1 MAKFIGIVIPI
12 TKANGVLIGSR
23 SLNKFLVK
31 LDMEAITLIPTFLS
45 GNQVVGEVDH
55 TVQVNI
61 NAVPT
66 SLKVEPVVVPVEEV
80 VPAEAAVPVVEVQDM
95 DNSISLDLAEVVVA
109 VDQVDQVVEIMVI
122 ALDKVELA
130 EPVAKVE
137 PVEPVAKEVTGV
149 RTEAPETLEQQVILE
164 TQDPQGLTA
173 TQAPAVEEL
182 PVVVDQVDLAVLE
195 EAQPLITFKTVT
207 T

>member
-1 MAKFIGIVIPI
+1 M
-12 TKANGVLIGSR
+12 
-23 SLNKFLVK
+23 
-31 LDMEAITLIPTFLS
+31 
-45 GNQVVGEVDH
+45 
-55 TVQVNI
+55 
-61 NAVPT
+61 
-66 SLKVEPVVVPVEEV
+66 VPVEEV

-137 PVEPVAKEVTGV
+137 PVEPADKEVTGV
-149 RTEAPETLEQQVILE
+149 RTETPETLEQQVILE
-164 TQDPQGLTA
+164 TEDPQGLTA
-173 TQAPAVEEL
+173 TQAPAVEEIA
-182 PVVVDQVDLAVLE
+182 VVVDPEDLAVLE
-195 EAQPLITFKTVT
+195 EDQPLITFKTVT